1 MFSAISNISLSL
13 PHLGFPFKK
22 SPSSSSSSSTN
33 PHHQQ
38 AIKIPRVEVHDV
50 EITSDKRGRRLK
62 HLLKLNHATF
72 SILYNRLRFHNHTPH
87 ILGSAYLL
95 GGTAD
100 HLTAIYE
107 DAATNEGHEHWTE
120 SPSEIAEHDYRDY
133 LGRREFQRAF
143 VDFFE
148 DELVQHGYDW
158 KDVVEKFLFERGN
171 PQKTNNI
178 EPIFNCLTAG
188 LGHPLI
194 HLGYAYELNSREVA
208 MEALGLA
215 ATCYDRNLAR
225 LFESE
230 PEPQP
235 QKGGVPPQTVSD
247 LFELFTRVHNDT
259 RLDSAFDHFGGD
271 NLSHLL
277 ADPKLTSILLEH
289 WHSWSIDDA
298 TRAFEQSQG
307 LATALLISTSP
318 HPSIGGHGYDFFIVH
333 LLTTSHAV
341 RILVSFL
348 DAKYHVPLVREWLLI
363 TLAIYIAQLRPVIN
377 KKYVTEYDLQGR
389 DWDNF
394 VVPAAVQGK
403 HKFDAHF
410 VKACRAM
417 KEAEKVWGGGDS
429 ETGYGKDYWLK
440 AAVRFTAEFDGWG
453 GFGPA
458 DEVEVRELR
467 EQEQEQQQEEERKRQ
482 SQSTGYSD

>member
-1 MFSAISNISLSL
+1 MFSAISNIPLAL

-22 SPSSSSSSSTN
+22 SSSPSSSSSSTTPQN
-33 PHHQQ
+33 Q
-38 AIKIPRVEVHDV
+38 AIKIPRVQVHDV

-120 SPSEIAEHDYRDY
+120 SPSEIAEHDYRDF

-158 KDVVEKFLFERGN
+158 KDVVAKFLFERGD
-171 PQKTNNI
+171 PQKTKNV

-215 ATCYDRNLAR
+215 ATCYDGKLAEM
-225 LFESE
+225 FESKS
-230 PEPQP
+230 P
-235 QKGGVPPQTVSD
+235 KTDVAVDGGKTTDD
-247 LFELFTRVHNDT
+247 LFELFSRVHNDT

-289 WHSWSIDDA
+289 WHSWKIDNA
-298 TRAFEQSQG
+298 TRAFEQSQA
-307 LATALLISTSP
+307 LATALLISTSS

-341 RILVSFL
+341 RILISFL
-348 DAKYHVPLVREWLLI
+348 DARYHVPLVREWLLI
-363 TLAIYIAQLRPVIN
+363 TLAIYIAQLRPEIN
-377 KKYVTEYDLQGR
+377 RKFVTEYELQGR

-417 KEAEKVWGGGDS
+417 KEAEKIWGAGGD
-429 ETGYGKDYWLK
+429 ENEYGKDYWLK
-440 AAVRFTAEFDGWG
+440 AAVRFATEFDGWG

-467 EQEQEQQQEEERKRQ
+467 EQKQEQQQQEDERKRQ
-482 SQSTGYSD
+482 SQATG